1 MKGSPSLLLAAMLSL
16 PVLAHAAEPAQCQ
29 TVNFSDVGWTDI
41 TVTTATTSVVLD
53 ALGYKTKTTM
63 ISVPVTYKSL
73 ADGKNMD
80 VFLGNWMPT
89 MENDI
94 KAYRDAGTVDTL
106 RANLENAKYTLA
118 VPEELY
124 NKGLKDFADIAKFKK
139 ELDGKIYGIEPGND
153 GNRLI
158 QSMIDKNAFGLKD
171 AGFKVVESSEAG
183 MLSQVDRAQRRN
195 TAVVFLGWEPHPM
208 NTRFKMK
215 YLTGGDEYF
224 GPNFGQAT
232 IYTNTRKGYAQE
244 CSNVGQLLK
253 NLSFTLNMESS
264 LMGNVLDDK
273 MKPEVAARAWLKNNP
288 QVLDTWLAGVTT
300 IDGKPGLEAVK
311 AKLAQASN

>member
-16 PVLAHAAEPAQCQ
+16 PLLAQAAEPAQCG

-41 TVTTATTSVVLD
+41 TATTATTSVVLN

-80 VFLGNWMPT
+80 IFLGNWMPT

-94 KAYRDAGTVDTL
+94 KAYRDAGTVDIVRT
-106 RANLENAKYTLA
+106 NLTGAKYTLA
-118 VPEELY
+118 VPQALY
-124 NKGLKDFADIAKFKK
+124 DKGLHDFADIPKFKK
-139 ELDGKIYGIEPGND
+139 ELEGKIYGIEPGND

-183 MLSQVDRAQRRN
+183 MLSQVDRAQKRD
-195 TAVVFLGWEPHPM
+195 TAVVFPAAPHPM
-208 NTRFKMK
+208 NKR
-215 YLTGGDEYF
+215 
-224 GPNFGQAT
+224 
-232 IYTNTRKGYAQE
+232 
-244 CSNVGQLLK
+244 
-253 NLSFTLNMESS
+253 
-264 LMGNVLDDK
+264 
-273 MKPEVAARAWLKNNP
+273 
-288 QVLDTWLAGVTT
+288 
-300 IDGKPGLEAVK
+300 
-311 AKLAQASN
+311 